1 MRKESKNWENVN
13 RSERGQSLVE
23 LAISFIVIM
32 ILLSGA
38 VDLGRAFFTYVA
50 IRDAAQEG
58 ATYAST
64 NPTDTA
70 SIHTRAQQSSDSPI
84 DFANDPN
91 VTFLPPV
98 PSPPSGPK
106 CSGFYEVGGVNK
118 AYAVTVEIW
127 YEFPIS
133 MALIQ
138 PIVQAI
144 TGENY
149 IILKAS
155 STYTIISPA
164 CPLP

>member
-1 MRKESKNWENVN
+1 MRKESKNLENIN
-13 RSERGQSLVE
+13 RNERGQSLVE
-23 LAISFIVIM
+23 LAISFMVIM
-32 ILLSGA
+32 FLLSGA

-70 SIHTRAQQSSDSPI
+70 SIHSRAQQSSDSPV
-84 DFANDPN
+84 DFASDPN
-91 VTFLPPV
+91 VTFKALEF
-98 PSPPSGPK
+98 SGAW
-106 CSGFYEVGGVNK
+106 CSGFYLDGGDIK
-118 AYAVTVEIW
+118 ANAVTVAIW
-127 YEFPIS
+127 YQFPIS
-133 MALIQ
+133 MALMQ

-144 TGENY
+144 TGQNY

-164 CPLP
+164 CSP

>member
-1 MRKESKNWENVN
+1 MRKESKNLENIN
-13 RSERGQSLVE
+13 RNERGQSLVE
-23 LAISFIVIM
+23 LAISFMIIM
-32 ILLSGA
+32 FLLSGA

-84 DFANDPN
+84 DFASDPN
-91 VTFLPPV
+91 VQFRAPF
-98 PSPPSGPK
+98 SPSGAW
-106 CSGFYEVGGVNK
+106 CSGFYLDGGAIK
-118 AYAVTVEIW
+118 ANAVTVPIW
-127 YEFPIS
+127 YQFPIS

-144 TGENY
+144 TGNNF
-149 IILKAS
+149 ITLKAS

-164 CPLP
+164 CSP